1 MEENFAVPRYESGY
15 KSRNADA
22 KIHVA
27 ALRKITG
34 HEVSDAF
41 ASE

>member
-1 MEENFAVPRYESGY
+1 MEENLAVPRYESGN
-15 KSRNADA
+15 KSRNADS

-27 ALRKITG
+27 ALRKVTS